1 MSIDDLKVL
10 MELQWP
16 PMPGLQQGVHT
27 THARRDG
34 VARVLEHL
42 DEFGGIRFIEAEGWK
57 RNAQSSNRLVQA
69 IEQRYANAT
78 DVVVELLAVRADTP

>member
-1 MSIDDLKVL
+1 MVLVFPNPAGAMNKISAAESSSARSMMSLREMDVRDDLKVL
-10 MELQWP
+10 MELQWL

-42 DEFGGIRFIEAEGWK
+42 DEFGGIRVIEAEGWK
-57 RNAQSSNRLVQA
+57 
-69 IEQRYANAT
+69 
-78 DVVVELLAVRADTP
+78 